1 MSWTIKWNKKQT
13 IWEWLCLNKFENIVF
28 AIHIN
33 GNTEVKQ
40 ILNGSRSVRPPYEA
54 TILSC
59 WRWKFSIS
67 KCNWDCY
74 CVHMFF
80 FHSFRT
86 FSVCVCVWL
95 NAYVARARRL
105 WSLWHHICMLLW
117 ASPYLCAFAF
127 LWLEILL
134 WFSCSLSLSL
144 FLLLNSIG
152 SCSNLGRCTSHNGSL
167 TLYQAV
173 FSTCIFRSLVFRFP
187 GCAVLTHHFLAG
199 DIKLFYGRPNVVV
212 IEINACSLLLICLST
227 SLILSHRTF
236 NLRLCFKQIC
246 AVFFFS
252 SPLSLL
258 LFTTFDPIGSCGYS
272 RWIKRDE
279 HDQDFVSAFY

>member
-1 MSWTIKWNKKQT
+1 MKQEANNMRVALPEQIRKHSVRHT
-13 IWEWLCLNKFENIVF
+13 HKRQHRSETDFEWLAKRAPTIRSDNFILLKMKIFDFKMQLRLLLRAYVF
-28 AIHIN
+28 FSFLPHIF
-33 GNTEVKQ
+33 
-40 ILNGSRSVRPPYEA
+40 SV
-54 TILSC
+54 C
-59 WRWKFSIS
+59 
-67 KCNWDCY
+67 
-74 CVHMFF
+74 
-80 FHSFRT
+80 
-86 FSVCVCVWL
+86 VCVCVWL